1 LKVLNPTDIGD
12 QNKLSILQIIKENDG
27 ISRQEISKRL
37 KLSAP
42 AVSKNIA
49 ALLETGIIWEAGID
63 ETSMGRKPIQLK
75 YNASIMY
82 VMGIEMMPNEIRGA
96 IADLYG
102 NTIAWETKPLS
113 LENGVTAVLN
123 QLDEVIDKLILQKA
137 EGSKLAAIVIGVP
150 ALTGQED
157 LNDLFITY
165 LPEWKDIDLKH
176 YVEERYQVKT
186 EIMNDVELALMGECA
201 EGEGR
206 VSDNILFIKYGEGF
220 AARAVIDGNLL
231 KGYNMAAGE
240 IGYYLEDISKLTG
253 DFVCPGRIEQELCKA
268 AIRKKEYEGYSG
280 IEYLQKQSGQGN
292 TESEQALERIINR
305 IAVIIANT
313 VLVLNP
319 EIVILGGIASK
330 FNEDTILK
338 IESVLRRTCPFV
350 PKIAVSQLGI
360 DAPVIGG
367 IKIALESAEKQLITY
382 WK

>member
-1 LKVLNPTDIGD
+1 MKVLNPTDIGD

-49 ALLETGIIWEAGID
+49 ALLETGIIREAGID
-63 ETSMGRKPIQLK
+63 STSMGRKPIQLT

-82 VMGIEMMPNEIRGA
+82 VIGIEMMPREIRGG

-102 NTIAWETKPLS
+102 NIVAHENKTLS
-113 LENGVTAVLN
+113 LENGAQAVLE
-123 QLDEVIDKLILQKA
+123 QLEEVLDKLLENKKEEARLA
-137 EGSKLAAIVIGVP
+137 EIVIGVP

-165 LPEWKDIDLKH
+165 IPEWKDVDLKR
-176 YVEERYQVKT
+176 YIEEKYHVKT
-186 EIMNDVELALMGECA
+186 EVMNDVELALLGECA
-201 EGEGR
+201 EGEGQ

-220 AARAVIDGNLL
+220 AARAIIDGNLL

-240 IGYYLEDISKLTG
+240 IGYYLENISKLTEE
-253 DFVCPGRIEQELCKA
+253 FVVPGRMEKELCKETVQREV
-268 AIRKKEYEGYSG
+268 ISERTLDG
-280 IEYLQKQSGQGN
+280 IVD
-292 TESEQALERIINR
+292 R
-305 IAVIIANT
+305 IAVIITNT

-319 EIVILGGIASK
+319 EIVILGGIASR
-330 FNEDTILK
+330 FSSQTIQR

-350 PKIAVSQLGI
+350 PKVVVSKLGV

-367 IKIALESAEKQLITY
+367 IKVALEGAEKQLITY

>member
-1 LKVLNPTDIGD
+1 MKVLNPTDIGD

-49 ALLETGIIWEAGID
+49 ALLETGIIREAGID
-63 ETSMGRKPIQLK
+63 STSMGRKPIQLK

-82 VMGIEMMPNEIRGA
+82 VIGIEMMPQEIRGG

-102 NTIAWETKPLS
+102 NIVARENKPLI
-113 LENGVTAVLN
+113 LEKGVKAVLE
-123 QLDEVIDKLILQKA
+123 QLEEVLNKLIEKKA
-137 EGSKLAAIVIGVP
+137 EGSRLAEIAIGVP

-165 LPEWKDIDLKH
+165 IPEWKDVDLKR
-176 YVEERYQVKT
+176 YVEEKYHVKT
-186 EIMNDVELALMGECA
+186 EVMNDVELALLGECA
-201 EGEGR
+201 EGEGQ

-220 AARAVIDGNLL
+220 AARAIIDGNLL

-253 DFVCPGRIEQELCKA
+253 DFVCPGRMERELCKEA
-268 AIRKKEYEGYSG
+268 VKQEKYGGYSG
-280 IEYLQKQSGQGN
+280 IEYLQKCSEEGDGVSKSLL
-292 TESEQALERIINR
+292 TEIIGR
-305 IAVIIANT
+305 IAVIITNT

-330 FNEDTILK
+330 FSDNTIGR
-338 IESVLRRTCPFV
+338 IESVLQRTCPFV
-350 PKIAVSQLGI
+350 PRIVVSKLGI

-367 IKIALESAEKQLITY
+367 IKVALEGAEKQLVTY

>member
-1 LKVLNPTDIGD
+1 MKVLNPTDIGD

-63 ETSMGRKPIQLK
+63 ATSLGRKPIQLK

-82 VMGIEMMPNEIRGA
+82 VIGIEMMPKEIRGG

-102 NTIAWETKPLS
+102 NIIAHENKPLS
-113 LENGVTAVLN
+113 LDSAQSVLE
-123 QLDEVIDKLILQKA
+123 QLDEVLDKLIEKKK
-137 EGSKLAAIVIGVP
+137 EGSRLAEIVIGVP

-165 LPEWKDIDLKH
+165 IPEWKDVDLKR
-176 YVEERYQVKT
+176 YVEEKYRVKT
-186 EIMNDVELALMGECA
+186 EVMNDVELALLGECA
-201 EGEGR
+201 EGEGQ
-206 VSDNILFIKYGEGF
+206 VSDNLLFIKYGEGF
-220 AARAVIDGNLL
+220 AARAIIDGNLL

-240 IGYYLEDISKLTG
+240 IGYYLEDISKLTE
-253 DFVCPGRIEQELCKA
+253 DFVVPGRMEKELC
-268 AIRKKEYEGYSG
+268 REDVQKEIISEKM
-280 IEYLQKQSGQGN
+280 L
-292 TESEQALERIINR
+292 TEVIDR
-305 IAVIIANT
+305 IAVIITNT

-319 EIVILGGIASK
+319 EIVILGGIASR
-330 FNEDTILK
+330 FNSDTIQR

-350 PKIAVSQLGI
+350 PRVAVSKLGI

-367 IKIALESAEKQLITY
+367 VKVALEGAEKQLVTY

>member
-1 LKVLNPTDIGD
+1 MKVLNPTDIGD

-63 ETSMGRKPIQLK
+63 ATSVGRKPIQLK

-82 VMGIEMMPNEIRGA
+82 VIGIEMMPKEIRGG

-102 NTIAWETKPLS
+102 NIIAHENKPLS
-113 LENGVTAVLN
+113 LENGVQAVLE
-123 QLDEVIDKLILQKA
+123 QLEEVVDKLIEKKKDGSRLA
-137 EGSKLAAIVIGVP
+137 EIVIGVP

-165 LPEWKDIDLKH
+165 IPEWKDVDLKRRI
-176 YVEERYQVKT
+176 EEKYCVKT
-186 EIMNDVELALMGECA
+186 EVMNDVELALLGECA
-201 EGEGR
+201 EGEGQ

-220 AARAVIDGNLL
+220 AARAIIDGNLL

-240 IGYYLEDISKLTG
+240 IGYYLEDISKLTE
-253 DFVCPGRIEQELCKA
+253 DFVVPGRMEKELCRDA
-268 AIRKKEYEGYSG
+268 VQKE
-280 IEYLQKQSGQGN
+280 II
-292 TESEQALERIINR
+292 SENMLKEIVEK
-305 IAVIIANT
+305 IAVIITNT

-319 EIVILGGIASK
+319 EIVILGGIASR
-330 FNEDTILK
+330 FNCETIHT
-338 IESVLRRTCPFV
+338 IESVLQRTCPFV
-350 PKIAVSQLGI
+350 PRIVVSKLGI

-367 IKIALESAEKQLITY
+367 VKVALEGAEKQLITY

>member
-1 LKVLNPTDIGD
+1 MKVLNPTDIGD
-12 QNKLSILQIIKENDG
+12 QNKLSILRMIKENDG

-49 ALLETGIIWEAGID
+49 ALLETEIIREAGID
-63 ETSMGRKPIQLK
+63 ETSLGRKPIQLK
-75 YNASIMY
+75 YNASIMC
-82 VMGIEMMPNEIRGA
+82 VIGIEMMPKEIRGG

-102 NTIAWETKPLS
+102 NMIARENKPLY
-113 LENGVTAVLN
+113 LQDGAEAVLE
-123 QLDEVIDKLILQKA
+123 QLDEVIERLIGAKP
-137 EGSKLAAIVIGVP
+137 ESSKIAALSIGVP

-165 LPEWKDIDLKH
+165 IPEWKDVDLKK
-176 YVEERYQVKT
+176 YVEEKYHVKT
-186 EIMNDVELALMGECA
+186 FVMNDVELALLGECA

-206 VSDNILFIKYGEGF
+206 ISDNILFIKYGEGF
-220 AARAVIDGNLL
+220 AARAIIDGNLL

-240 IGYYLEDISKLTG
+240 IGYYLESCSKLTNE
-253 DFVCPGRIEQELCKA
+253 FVCPGRLEQELCKEA
-268 AIRKKEYEGYSG
+268 VKKKEYEGVSN
-280 IEYLQKQSGQGN
+280 IEFLQKQSAHGN
-292 TESEQALERIINR
+292 ITAKQELEKIINR
-305 IAVIIANT
+305 IAVIIANI

-330 FNEDTILK
+330 FDSESIK
-338 IESVLRRTCPFV
+338 IIEFVLERTCPFV
-350 PKIAVSQLGI
+350 PKIVVSQLGE

-367 IKIALESAEKQLITY
+367 IKIALESAERQLISY